1 MKKTKRH
8 RWGRNRDIKK
18 IKLHKFPVEIKGFL
32 FGEKEE
38 KADFPQMSAKN
49 NISHVIV
56 FGALFENLKGICGKP
71 ENGKPENIL

>member
-1 MKKTKRH
+1 M
-8 RWGRNRDIKK
+8 
-18 IKLHKFPVEIKGFL
+18 EIKGFL